1 MELVRPMVASPNDSP
16 SSPPATAPADPARDP
31 RLDPRLDPPLDPIV
45 AAILR
50 EAAAVPRLDP
60 TTTPLD
66 RQRRAVEMAAL
77 AWNDPPVP
85 LARVETLEVPTPWG
99 AMRARL
105 YVAEDAATDR
115 AILYAHGGGWTFG
128 SVDTH
133 DGVTRRLALAARR
146 PVLSIDYRLA
156 PEHPYPAP
164 VEDAAAGLA
173 FLEHGG
179 LGAPITPGRLTVAGD
194 SAGAQTV
201 AALLLA
207 RRDAGLP
214 ALAAGLLFYGCF
226 APDFDTASH
235 RAFGRDES
243 FLLASERMRWYWANH
258 LGPRAGAP
266 GHAAVLRAPLHDL
279 PPLFLDAAS
288 HDPLRDDTLRLAA
301 GLAAAGVPHRLR
313 ITPGVVHGH
322 LRFASRL
329 PAANETLAAAAA
341 FLDEIEAA

>member
-1 MELVRPMVASPNDSP
+1 VSASSEAAA
-16 SSPPATAPADPARDP
+16 PATPD
-31 RLDPRLDPPLDPIV
+31 LDPIV
-45 AAILR
+45 AAILA

-60 TTTPLD
+60 SVTPLSV
-66 RQRRAVEMAAL
+66 QRRAVEMAAV
-77 AWNDPPVP
+77 AWNDPPLA

-105 YVAEDAATDR
+105 YASDDARDDGAV
-115 AILYAHGGGWTFG
+115 LYAHGGGWTFG
-128 SVDTH
+128 SIDSH
-133 DGVTRRLALAARR
+133 DGLTRRLAAAIRR

-156 PEHPYPAP
+156 PEHPFPAP

-179 LGAPITPGRLTVAGD
+179 LGRPIAPERLIVAGD

-214 ALAAGLLFYGCF
+214 AVAAGLLFYACL

-235 RAFGRDES
+235 RAFGADER
-243 FLLASERMRWYWANH
+243 FLLSSERMRWYWANH
-258 LGPRAGAP
+258 LGPRAGDPGPAAP
-266 GHAAVLRAPLHDL
+266 LAAALHDL

-288 HDPLRDDTLRLAA
+288 HDPLRDDTLRFAERLTE
-301 GLAAAGVPHRLR
+301 AGVPHRLR
-313 ITPGVVHGH
+313 LTPGVVHGY
-322 LRFASRL
+322 LRFGRRL
-329 PAANETLAAAAA
+329 PVVMETFAAAAA
-341 FLDEIEAA
+341 FLDEIDGSDA